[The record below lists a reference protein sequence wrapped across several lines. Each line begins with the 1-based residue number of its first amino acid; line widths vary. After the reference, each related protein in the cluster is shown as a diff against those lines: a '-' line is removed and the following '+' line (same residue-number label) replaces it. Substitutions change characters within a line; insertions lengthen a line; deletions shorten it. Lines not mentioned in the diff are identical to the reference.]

1 MKITWDVIK
10 DLMPLYF
17 ANEVSDDTRILVD
30 EFIKKNPEFFEKY
43 KIKYND
49 FSKVPETLKKEDQL
63 EAFLKVKK
71 LQMIRTIILSV
82 VISVGVL
89 GLISLIAVII
99 KLG

>member
-1 MKITWDVIK
+1 MKITRDVIK

-30 EFIKKNPEFFEKY
+30 EFIKENPEFFEKY